1 MNDKMIM
8 MITIEVEMTMMNIIK
23 DIDYILSRITIATVI
38 TIMMIVRIRLLGAQT
53 REGERAVGLLEGE
66 RGGVGLKRLI
76 FDGVGL

>member
-23 DIDYILSRITIATVI
+23 DIDYILSRITIATII

-53 REGERAVGLLEGE
+53 RGRGRVVGLLEGE
-66 RGGVGLKRLI
+66 RGVGLKRLK